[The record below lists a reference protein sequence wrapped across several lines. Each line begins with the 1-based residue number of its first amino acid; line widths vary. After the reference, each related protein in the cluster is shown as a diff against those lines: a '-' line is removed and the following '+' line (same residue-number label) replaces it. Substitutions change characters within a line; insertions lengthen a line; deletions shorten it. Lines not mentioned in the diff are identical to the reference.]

1 MDLNFAL
8 AWIVVMSWSIIG
20 AYYFTSRLY
29 DG

>member
-8 AWIVVMSWSIIG
+8 AWIVVMSWLTIG
-20 AYYFTSRLY
+20 AYYFASRLY